1 MAKFPFVAGRVLSDH
16 ASSLNPSTLSVHRR
30 QSQRRLRFVASTA
43 AFCLSLLVL
52 LSSQVHVDR
61 VISAFPWVN
70 PNKDCS
76 PVSNAQDFQW
86 RNLEPSQ
93 SLEYAPC
100 FGPFHCARLSVPLNW
115 NTTKAE
121 RENGPH
127 AAVAIIKLPAKVP
140 VTDPRYAGP
149 VILNPGGPGESGIN
163 QVITDG
169 ENIQTILDSPV
180 KPTNEYSNSTGE
192 KYFDV
197 LSFDPRGVNNT
208 TPGLRCFPNA
218 FNQKSWLLTYPDYGL
233 LWDSESV
240 IGMEWA
246 RAAALGASCS
256 QEEEG
261 KEVLPYVN
269 TPQVVED
276 IVEIIEREG
285 EWRANKAKSLISVE
299 GRIDSPIA
307 RAVLERTAY
316 HAGQEK
322 LQYWGMSFGTIIG
335 STFSAMHPD
344 RVGRIVIDGVVDPM
358 DHYSGAWLTQ
368 LQNSDSIITELS
380 RNCFQAGPEKCSLHT
395 GSSAADVE
403 RRFTLVMESMKANP
417 LPIVLPA
424 VNASIGRTVLGP
436 EIITYGDL
444 HLYLLS
450 GMYFPFA
457 MAGELFNLVYAL
469 ESRNTTSPKLA
480 AIAAS
485 KQAIPNLDECQ
496 EVDPLSDQCIPYV
509 SMMGSFQSI
518 SCMDSGG
525 GPSSLTRKDFG
536 EYLAK
541 LRAQSRWI
549 SPSWARN
556 KLVCLGNPVS
566 PAWKIDFDFATQQ
579 WDNISHPMLI
589 IGNTHD
595 PVTPIGNAK
604 RISTL
609 FPGSVVLQQDSQGH
623 CSHSNP
629 SLCTGKVVR
638 EYFQTGNLPREGT
651 VCEPESRPFIGCS
664 KKDGCQLASRDD
676 KTLWE
681 AMVGLAD
688 PFGLVQ
694 KMGFTR
700 KTRALQRFMFI
711 S

>member
-1 MAKFPFVAGRVLSDH
+1 MAQFPISIGHALKERASD
-16 ASSLNPSTLSVHRR
+16 LDPSTLTAHRR
-30 QSQRRLRFVASTA
+30 QSQRKPRLLASAVALCFSFWVLFSSRDNIDQIVSA
-43 AFCLSLLVL
+43 LPWLSPNDEH
-52 LSSQVHVDR
+52 SSIAIAH
-61 VISAFPWVN
+61 
-70 PNKDCS
+70 
-76 PVSNAQDFQW
+76 DFQW
-86 RNLEPSQ
+86 RDLEPSR
-93 SLEYAPC
+93 SLEYSPC
-100 FGPFHCARLSVPLNW
+100 FGSFQCARLSVPLNW
-115 NTTKAE
+115 NATKTK
-121 RENGPH
+121 RENGPR
-127 AAVAIIKLPAKVP
+127 AVIAIIKLPAKVP

-169 ENIQTILDSPV
+169 KNIQTILDSALT
-180 KPTNEYSNSTGE
+180 PTNEYSNPTSE

-197 LSFDPRGVNNT
+197 VSFDPRGVNNT
-208 TPGLRCFPNA
+208 TPSLRCFRNA
-218 FNQKSWLLTYPDYGL
+218 FNQKSWLLTYTDYGL

-261 KEVLPYVN
+261 KGVLRYVN

-285 EWRANKAKSLISVE
+285 EWRASKARSLVSVE
-299 GRIDSPIA
+299 GQVDSPSA
-307 RAVLERTAY
+307 QATLERTAY
-316 HAGQEK
+316 CPGQEK

-344 RVGRIVIDGVVDPM
+344 RVGRVLIDGVVEPS

-368 LQNSDSIITELS
+368 LQNSDSVITELS
-380 RNCFQAGPEKCSLHT
+380 SNCFQAGPKDCPLYT

-403 RRFTLVMESMKANP
+403 RRFTLVMESMKTSP
-417 LPIVLPA
+417 LPIFLPA
-424 VNASIGRTVLGP
+424 ADMSIGGTFLGP
-436 EIITYGDL
+436 EIITYGDV

-457 MAGELFNLVYAL
+457 MAEELFNLVHAL

-480 AIAAS
+480 SIVAS
-485 KQAIPNLDECQ
+485 KQAILNQDECQ
-496 EVDPLSDQCIPYV
+496 QADPQHCIPYV

-518 SCMDSGG
+518 SCMDGGG
-525 GPSSLTRKDFG
+525 GPSNLTREDFG

-541 LRAQSRWI
+541 LRLQSRWI

-556 KLVCLGNPVS
+556 KLVCLGHPLP
-566 PAWKIDFDFATQQ
+566 PAWKIDFDFVTQQ
-579 WDNISHPMLI
+579 WDNTSHPLLI

-604 RISTL
+604 RVSTL
-609 FPGSVVLQQDSQGH
+609 FPGSVVLHQDSQGH

-629 SLCTGKVVR
+629 SLCTGKAVR
-638 EYFQTGNLPREGT
+638 EYFQTGKMPREGT
-651 VCEPESRPFIGCS
+651 VCEPEVKPFVGCL
-664 KKDGCQLASRDD
+664 KRDGCQLANQDD

-688 PFGLVQ
+688 PFGLRE
-694 KMGFTR
+694 KMGVSY
-700 KTRALQRFMFI
+700 KSRALQKFMFI